1 MTTDTSRHDESEI
14 PVSETEAHELRAKN
28 QKWATKLF
36 WLAWFIEIVL
46 VSVGLGVAVAQAASI
61 PGGTSLLQAIPVFGV
76 FLVLAAVE
84 LAKIPAATVVFH
96 ARGIARYLALGGL
109 LVASLISFETVFNG
123 IERYAHV
130 TTHPVSVARD
140 HHAALL
146 GELEQLRHSDR
157 DNLTGDDIAR
167 ADAER
172 MAQLEQSLAI
182 RERALQDARLDLESP
197 ETRELKA
204 QLSNLIQQQ
213 NEAGNQAGADWQEYM
228 DDLRSR
234 ASDESLSNDMRRYAE
249 RVIRQQPKKVTVINA
264 ARAKFDAGIL
274 KLNQAIERS
283 ITEPSPEA
291 LENVARKQAER
302 DTAAQAVATFER
314 DSSRRAD
321 ERAATLQDIRS
332 DKAERSRQIEAMEA
346 KAVVAKREISHA
358 AQLSQMHRWASFV
371 LGIEPSEVQDN
382 QAKAIGAIFGAVLGI
397 VASLTGVSVAMY
409 SQWFQV
415 RGVQP
420 LVRIQEVAVEKIVEK
435 EVEVTREIEIPVL
448 RHVYVPVPVGN
459 DLEQELDAILEALPP
474 EAAAALRD
482 QIGSGFAAPSG
493 LTTGGP
499 PADEG
504 VTNSKDSGSGTVLLP
519 ASKNEA
525 SEKGDDHARAA

>member
-1 MTTDTSRHDESEI
+1 MTIDASRHDGVET
-14 PVSETEAHELRAKN
+14 PVSEREAHELRAEN

-36 WLAWFIEIVL
+36 WLGWFIEIVL
-46 VSVGLGVAVAQAASI
+46 VSVGLGVAFAQAASI
-61 PGGTSLLQAIPVFGV
+61 PGGTSLLQAVPVFGV
-76 FLVLAAVE
+76 FVVLSAVE

-96 ARGIARYLALGGL
+96 ARGMARYLALGGL
-109 LVASLISFETVFNG
+109 LVASVISFETVFNG

-146 GELEQLRHSDR
+146 GEIEQLRHSGQD
-157 DNLTGDDIAR
+157 DLTGDDIAR

-172 MAQLEQSLAI
+172 MAQLEQALAI
-182 RERALQDARLDLESP
+182 RDRALQDARADLESQ

-204 QLSNLIQQQ
+204 QLANLIQQQ
-213 NEAGNQAGADWQEYM
+213 NEAGDQAGADWQEYM

-234 ASDESLSNDMRRYAE
+234 ASDASLSNDMRSYAE
-249 RVIRQQPKKVTVINA
+249 RVIRQQPKKVTVVDA
-264 ARAKFDAGIL
+264 ARAKFDAEIL
-274 KLNQAIERS
+274 KLNQAIEGS

-302 DTAAQAVATFER
+302 DAAAQALTAFER

-321 ERAATLQDIRS
+321 ERTATLQDIQS
-332 DKAERSRQIEAMEA
+332 DKAERSRQIEALEA
-346 KAVVAKREISHA
+346 EAVVAQREIAYA

-371 LGIEPSEVQDN
+371 FGVEPSEVQDN
-382 QAKAIGAIFGAVLGI
+382 QAKAIGAIFGAVLGV
-397 VASLTGVSVAMY
+397 VASLTGASVAMY
-409 SQWFQV
+409 SQWFHV

-420 LVRIQEVAVEKIVEK
+420 VVRIQEVAVEKIVEK
-435 EVEVTREIEIPVL
+435 EVEVTREVEVPVL
-448 RHVYVPVPVGN
+448 HHVYVPVPVGN

-474 EAAAALRD
+474 EAARALRD
-482 QIGSGFAAPSG
+482 QLASGFAAPDALPASS
-493 LTTGGP
+493 P

-504 VTNSKDSGSGTVLLP
+504 VASPRDSRSGHTLLS
-519 ASKNEA
+519 ASKNER